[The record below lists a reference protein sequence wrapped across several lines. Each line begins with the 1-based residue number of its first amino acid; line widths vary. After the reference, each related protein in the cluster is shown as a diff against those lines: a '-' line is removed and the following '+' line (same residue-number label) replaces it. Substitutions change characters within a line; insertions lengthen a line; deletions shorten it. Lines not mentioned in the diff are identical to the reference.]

1 LKKFEKS
8 VAIRKIHAI
17 LKLQTQI
24 TKQEEITMKKIQK
37 SKKGFTLV
45 EMVLVIAIIVILAAV
60 LVLGIGTYL
69 NKAKAASS
77 SIKSHN
83 ASTNAVVSEINKYT

>member
-1 LKKFEKS
+1 
-8 VAIRKIHAI
+8 
-17 LKLQTQI
+17 
-24 TKQEEITMKKIQK
+24 MKKIQK

-60 LVLGIGTYL
+60 LVLGVGTYL

-77 SIKSHN
+77 SIREHN
-83 ASTNAVVSEINKYT
+83 SSTSEVVDAIDKEL

>member
-1 LKKFEKS
+1 
-8 VAIRKIHAI
+8 
-17 LKLQTQI
+17 
-24 TKQEEITMKKIQK
+24 MKKIQK

-69 NKAKAASS
+69 NKAKAASPSIQAHNS
-77 SIKSHN
+77 SISIVN
-83 ASTNAVVSEINKYT
+83 AEIDAAMS